1 MPNSPKFQ
9 DTGQKSN
16 GGISNSQIF
25 GESLINEN
33 CHKFRTSND
42 IDMKLGWV
50 TKLDKRN
57 TTTSEKI
64 WQWRHIGKLWLW
76 ANPEAEF
83 QMHGL

>member
-42 IDMKLGWV
+42 IDMKLG
-50 TKLDKRN
+50 
-57 TTTSEKI
+57 
-64 WQWRHIGKLWLW
+64 
-76 ANPEAEF
+76 
-83 QMHGL
+83 